1 MKASALIVLVLTL
14 ATSIFARPSS
24 SFDSDEYVDNNVVDS
39 IPAGEHDEHNYDEEE
54 RAEYVEM

>member
-14 ATSIFARPSS
+14 ATTIVARPP

-39 IPAGEHDEHNYDEEE
+39 IPAAELDEHNYEEEE
-54 RAEYVEM
+54 RSEYVEM

>member
-14 ATSIFARPSS
+14 ATSISARPPI
-24 SFDSDEYVDNNVVDS
+24 DSDEYVDNNVVDS
-39 IPAGEHDEHNYDEEE
+39 IPAAEHEVHNYSEEDE